1 MCLSRNKKKNVY
13 PYKPQFYYI
22 KVGLKGERGGGG
34 TKLYRYVFVMRSVF
48 FLLNLEDLKMLLLIE
63 TLIYFD
69 VRLYFFYQMF
79 EHFF

>member
-1 MCLSRNKKKNVY
+1 M
-13 PYKPQFYYI
+13 
-22 KVGLKGERGGGG
+22 
-34 TKLYRYVFVMRSVF
+34 MRSVF

-79 EHFF
+79 EHFFLISFTNINVLFTKLLGSIFFLYQQNVCFLYKLESSHRSNTE